1 VRERLLHWCQHSI
14 GLGHLVRSLEL
25 ARALSTRFEV
35 VLLSGGELPDG
46 IEVPAGVHVV
56 PLPPLGMEV
65 EGGLVSPDAATS
77 VEQAQELRRSAILRT
92 YRSVRPGVI
101 LTELY
106 PFGRR
111 RFRGE
116 LLPLLELARTERRR
130 PVVVASVRDILVG
143 QRSDQQGHD
152 ARALEVANRHY
163 DAVLVHADERFA
175 RLDES
180 FGPADQLACDV
191 IHTGFVHRERKAL
204 HGLRRHELLVSAG
217 GGRVGEPLL
226 RCALAAQ
233 PEIRKRTGL
242 RLRLVA
248 GPFLPDPAFRAL
260 QTEVAGHDG
269 IVLERQVDDLCGLL
283 AGVTASVSQAGY
295 NTTLDV
301 LQAGVP
307 ALVVPFSERREDEQG
322 RRARRLA
329 ELGALRVLDPERLEP
344 HALAAAVR
352 ELASFRPVPLG
363 LEMDGARRSV
373 EAIERLLTRP
383 PLVRAG

>member
-1 VRERLLHWCQHSI
+1 MPERLLHWCQHSI

-25 ARALSTRFEV
+25 ARALATRFEV
-35 VLLSGGELPDG
+35 TLLSGGEVPPG
-46 IEVPAGVHVV
+46 IEVPGGVRVV
-56 PLPPLGMEV
+56 PLPPLAMAAS
-65 EGGLVSPDAATS
+65 GGLVSPDPGTS
-77 VEQAQELRRSAILRT
+77 LEQAQELRRAAILRT

-116 LLPLLELARTERRR
+116 LLPLLELAATERRR

-143 QRSDQQGHD
+143 QRADQQGHD

-180 FGPADQLACDV
+180 FGPARQLACEV
-191 IHTGFVHRERKAL
+191 VHTGFVHRERRSL
-204 HGLRRHELLVSAG
+204 QGPRRHELVVSAG

-226 RCALAAQ
+226 RCALQAQ

-248 GPFLPDPAFRAL
+248 GPFLPEAAFRAL
-260 QTEVAGHDG
+260 QAEVEGRDG
-269 IVLERQVDDLCGLL
+269 IVLERHVDDLCGLL
-283 AGVTASVSQAGY
+283 AGASASLSQGGY

-307 ALVVPFSERREDEQG
+307 ALVVPFSEGREDEQG
-322 RRARRLA
+322 RRARRLH
-329 ELGALRVLDPERLEP
+329 ELGALRVLEPARLEP

-352 ELASFRPVPLG
+352 ELAGFKPVPLG
-363 LEMDGARRSV
+363 LQMDGARRSV

-383 PLVRAG
+383 PLVRAV